1 MRIDNETIYI
11 IRRVYQLT
19 AKELGDLL
27 GYSQTYVSRL
37 ERGLENVTDNVVDK
51 LVSTFKLDA
60 ERLEEIRETYLK
72 FSIR

>member
-37 ERGLENVTDNVVDK
+37 ERGLENITDNVIFK
-51 LVSTFKLDA
+51 LVETFQLDA
-60 ERLEEIRETYLK
+60 ERLKEIRETYLK
-72 FSIR
+72 YSIK